1 MQNVFDVI
9 NRRWESGKP
18 LIVTTNLT
26 LDEIKTQRDSDNM
39 RQRIYDRILD
49 MCKPVLLAG
58 DSKRKVAGKYKMD
71 VLKSIFSC

>member
-1 MQNVFDVI
+1 
-9 NRRWESGKP
+9 
-18 LIVTTNLT
+18 
-26 LDEIKTQRDSDNM
+26 M

-58 DSKRKVAGKYKMD
+58 DSKREVAGKYKMD